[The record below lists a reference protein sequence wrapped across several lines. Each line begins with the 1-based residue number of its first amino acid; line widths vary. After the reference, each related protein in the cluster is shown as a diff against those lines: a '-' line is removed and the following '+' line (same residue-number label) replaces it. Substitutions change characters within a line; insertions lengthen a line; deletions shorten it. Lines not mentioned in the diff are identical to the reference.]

1 MLELDY
7 VVLADYVRQDGGVTN
22 IMAAGIDTFGIQ
34 QVPAVIPVGIVARVY
49 FSSEEEP
56 GAQHLVNL
64 TFQGEDGPV
73 LEISQHFPA
82 PAKPPGVP
90 EHWRTSLN
98 IVFRIALPFPA
109 YGDYSLELIIDG
121 DRELAKSIDVRA
133 IRPEPGQA
141 A

>member
-22 IMAAGIDTFGIQ
+22 IMAAGIDTFGIS
-34 QVPAVIPVGIVARVY
+34 QVPAAIPVGIAARVY
-49 FSSEEEP
+49 FSSDEEA

-73 LEISQHFPA
+73 LEINSHFLV
-82 PAKPPGVP
+82 PAKPSGVP

-98 IVFRIALPFPA
+98 LVFRIALPFPG

-121 DRELAKSIDVRA
+121 DRNLAKSIDVRA

-141 A
+141 P

>member
-22 IMAAGIDTFGIQ
+22 IMAAGIDTFTISR
-34 QVPAVIPVGIVARVY
+34 VPAAIPVGIVARVY
-49 FSSEEEP
+49 FSSDEEA

-73 LEISQHFPA
+73 LELSRHFPV
-82 PAKPPGVP
+82 PAKAAGVP
-90 EHWRTSLN
+90 EHWRLSLN
-98 IVFRIALPFPA
+98 IVFKIALPFPA

-121 DRELAKSIDVRA
+121 DPKLAKSIDVRA
-133 IRPEPGQA
+133 VEVAPGWPA
-141 A
+141 